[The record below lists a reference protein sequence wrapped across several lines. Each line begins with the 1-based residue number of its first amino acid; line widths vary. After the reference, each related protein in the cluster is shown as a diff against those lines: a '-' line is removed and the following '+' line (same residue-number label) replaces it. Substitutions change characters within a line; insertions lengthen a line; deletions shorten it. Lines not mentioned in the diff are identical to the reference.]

1 MVRENSF
8 DRVTDKVAS
17 KVGRAKAKVHSH
29 FKGTNPYR
37 QEPLSAKEQMMIFAQ
52 TDPEVIRAFQNSEDP
67 QVRAQVN
74 NYIEEMNK
82 LSQRSK

>member
-1 MVRENSF
+1 MVKENRF
-8 DRVTDKVAS
+8 DSVTDKVAS
-17 KVGRAKAKVHSH
+17 KVGRAKSKIHSK

-52 TDPEVIRAFQNSEDP
+52 TDPEVIQAWQNSEDP
-67 QVRAQVN
+67 NVRMEVN